1 MAGLTSSGFVPE
13 TYANIKARIEGK
25 LETLNP
31 GFDFS
36 PESPDGQNIG
46 IMTYE
51 IFQCWSQLNNVY
63 NSNNPSISSGA
74 ALRNIGLHTGIPF
87 GAASKSYVTLETQGT
102 AGTVIPALSFFSDDA
117 GNEFY
122 SAFAV
127 AIPSN
132 IQAVSVN
139 SGVLD
144 VSASTVTTIVT
155 PVTGLDSITQT
166 SAGNSGT
173 VAQTQQQYRN
183 SRQRTVMRNSTSV
196 ADAMKAN
203 LLELGIEQATVF
215 NNDSNSAVGSVPAN
229 TIEVTVGEISP
240 TITNEMI
247 AQVIL
252 STNSMGCP
260 TYGTTAVVLTDTQG
274 VEHTVSFTKAVQFD
288 VEIDLNVTFLSTE
301 FAGAEEG
308 IKASLVAYINGLAS
322 GEDIIWSRLFAY
334 ITPYGEAQINSL
346 DIGEQ
351 SGTLASSNIV
361 IADDKYSNLA
371 DTDITITVV

>member
-1 MAGLTSSGFVPE
+1 
-13 TYANIKARIEGK
+13 
-25 LETLNP
+25 
-31 GFDFS
+31 
-36 PESPDGQNIG
+36 
-46 IMTYE
+46 
-51 IFQCWSQLNNVY
+51 
-63 NSNNPSISSGA
+63 
-74 ALRNIGLHTGIPF
+74 
-87 GAASKSYVTLETQGT
+87 
-102 AGTVIPALSFFSDDA
+102 
-117 GNEFY
+117 
-122 SAFAV
+122 
-127 AIPSN
+127 
-132 IQAVSVN
+132 
-139 SGVLD
+139 
-144 VSASTVTTIVT
+144 
-155 PVTGLDSITQT
+155 
-166 SAGNSGT
+166 
-173 VAQTQQQYRN
+173 
-183 SRQRTVMRNSTSV
+183 
-196 ADAMKAN
+196 MKAN